1 MKNISI
7 DKISNTIAE
16 QLSNRD
22 NTFYYNND
30 LIECELGGTFNPSCS
45 EMYTVSSTFFE
56 RANSIP
62 GEINSIRY
70 LKKGESF
77 HYNNSPTRLYYEVLR
92 KNTFFQFFK
101 LRIQAKGILEVS
113 IIAQN
118 DNQEKIIQVQII
130 QFSDPKKL
138 HTLAS
143 IDVASLPM
151 NSSLTV
157 KCKCLSEE
165 GYIYGFRWL
174 GDIPKSLANTGERI
188 IMIRT
193 FGCKSSVAANLK
205 SIIDILYHDYPNIL
219 KRTLFIIY
227 DATPDTDSFKISTLV
242 NNIRIIELKG
252 PNFGGGGNAS
262 ILVSLIIRA
271 GLISKYISEVILIDD
286 DAKIDAET
294 LIRHDAF
301 ITGRKQN
308 IASTAVIYSSGSP
321 SVIQEYGGFWGK
333 FFSEKNHSVEF
344 PDKLKSRLFF
354 PYLVRN
360 SRNILKEYDARYIAQ
375 YQQIE
380 FSTFI
385 FISFPYPLLEKIGA
399 PLPFFLRN
407 DDVEICLRIMKHH
420 GIITVNPNLYAWHD
434 SAHTPVGEF
443 YSILHSLI
451 INSSYGGISK
461 EYFYITFMERLA
473 KIAKVGNII
482 LLYAYM
488 QALEKF
494 SQGSDWMQPTTIYSE
509 YNSCRTNIIS
519 LYSLGVTQV
528 PFEVVDKTRENIQ
541 IYSLVDIFPKN
552 PDKNSI
558 AFLDT
563 NTNLYYQLIIN
574 TSQISITSILEKS
587 IHYINVIAMNFD
599 QIINNW
605 KKFVESFDHFLFWNA
620 VFIDKSIEVLSLDIY
635 RNKERGNKEKI
646 YIINSNKKI
655 HKDNFNKN
663 KNVLP
668 PGFSIEGYLSH
679 NPDVATSG
687 IDPLLHWF
695 QYGQYENRT
704 FF

>member
-1 MKNISI
+1 MKNLLI
-7 DKISNTIAE
+7 DKVTDTIAS
-16 QLSNRD
+16 QLSIKN
-22 NTFYYNND
+22 NTFFCKHG
-30 LIECELGGTFNPSCS
+30 LIECELGGTFNPSCA
-45 EMYTVSSTFFE
+45 EMYAVSSTFFE
-56 RANSIP
+56 RENPIS

-70 LKKGESF
+70 LKKGETF
-77 HYNNSPTRLYYEVLR
+77 HYNNAPTRLYYEILR

-101 LRIQAKGILEVS
+101 LRIQAKGIFEVS

-130 QFSDPKKL
+130 QFNDPKKL
-138 HTLAS
+138 YTLAS

-157 KCKCLSEE
+157 KFRCLGEE

-174 GDIPKSLANTGERI
+174 GDIPESLANTGERI

-193 FGCKSSVAANLK
+193 FGCKSSVATNLN
-205 SIIDILYHDYPNIL
+205 SIIDILYPDYSNIL

-227 DATPDTDSFKISTLV
+227 DATDDTDNFKISTLV
-242 NNIRIIELKG
+242 NNIRLIELKG

-262 ILVSLIIRA
+262 ILASLIIRA
-271 GLISKYISEVILIDD
+271 GSISKCISEVILIDD

-301 ITGRKQN
+301 ITGRKPN

-321 SVIQEYGGFWGK
+321 SIIQEYGGFWGK

-344 PDKLKSRLFF
+344 PDKLKPRLFF

-385 FISFPYPLLEKIGA
+385 FISFPYDMLEKIGA

-434 SAHTPVGEF
+434 SVHTPIGEF

-488 QALEKF
+488 KALEKF
-494 SQGSDWMQPTTIYSE
+494 SQGSDWMQPATIYSE
-509 YNSCRTNIIS
+509 YNSCRTNINS
-519 LYSLGVTQV
+519 LYSLGVMQV
-528 PFEVVDKTRENIQ
+528 PFEVVDKTREDIQ
-541 IYSLVDIFPKN
+541 IFSLVDIFPKN
-552 PDKNSI
+552 PEKNSI

-574 TSQISITSILEKS
+574 TNQVSITSILEES
-587 IHYINVIAMNFD
+587 IHYINIISINFD
-599 QIINNW
+599 KIIENW
-605 KKFVESFDHFLFWNA
+605 KKFVESFDHFSFWNA
-620 VFIDKSIEVLSLDIY
+620 VFIDKSIEVISLDMY
-635 RNKERGNKEKI
+635 QKKEIVKKEKI
-646 YIINSNKKI
+646 YIVNRNKKI
-655 HKDNFNKN
+655 QKDDFNKN
-663 KNVLP
+663 KNLLP

-695 QYGQYENRT
+695 EYGQYENRT